1 MLVHPRDIQNIEKQ
15 PNTFFWNFYGFTSV
29 GADSL
34 KTLLLVHHLLVAL
47 KVK

>member
-1 MLVHPRDIQNIEKQ
+1 MLVHPRDIQNIKKQ

-29 GADSL
+29 GADSS
-34 KTLLLVHHLLVAL
+34 KTLLVHHFLVAL